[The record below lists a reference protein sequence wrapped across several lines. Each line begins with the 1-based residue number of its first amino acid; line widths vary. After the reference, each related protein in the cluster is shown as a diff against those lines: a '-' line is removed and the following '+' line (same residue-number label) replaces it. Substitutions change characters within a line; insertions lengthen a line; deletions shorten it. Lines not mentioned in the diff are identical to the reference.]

1 MRIPRRPRHPQRL
14 RGPIMMA
21 TCLAACTTWQVQP
34 APTSSV
40 LTKYA
45 GKEVRVTTVGGQRI
59 QIRQPTISSDSIIG
73 RGRDT
78 TAVAIPLQEVREVA
92 VKRTNIARTTFLIV
106 GMGAVAGAAA
116 LVAYCS
122 DVCND

>member
-1 MRIPRRPRHPQRL
+1 
-14 RGPIMMA
+14 MMA
-21 TCLAACTTWQVQP
+21 TWLAACTSWQVQT

-59 QIRQPTISSDSIIG
+59 QIRQPTISSDSVIG

-78 TAVAIPLQEVREVA
+78 TAVAVPLQEVREVA

-106 GMGAVAGAAA
+106 GIGSVAGVAA
-116 LVAYCS
+116 LVAICAE
-122 DVCND
+122 VCND